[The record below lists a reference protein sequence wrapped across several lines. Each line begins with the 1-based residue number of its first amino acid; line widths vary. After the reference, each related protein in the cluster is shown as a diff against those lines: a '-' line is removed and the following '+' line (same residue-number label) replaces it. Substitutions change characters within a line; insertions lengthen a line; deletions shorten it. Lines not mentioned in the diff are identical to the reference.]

1 MQYRVTPA
9 RDLRPPIAT
18 IVSVMDGQRE
28 TTRVAGT
35 PEVYAGN
42 LRYTPGSLDVSA
54 KDLALL
60 LRSRHPLVVCETVEE
75 QRFEALV
82 RDVSSG
88 LALPF
93 WSWSAASGLT
103 PAHPQDAEPSVD
115 LAYALR
121 IVRRTA
127 GDGTFLLKDPMAH
140 LENASTL
147 RLLRE
152 TAQEFAGTARTIVLV
167 GPAMPEKPELSDVA
181 VRFEFALPGPDEL
194 RDLLAKV
201 LRNLPREGAGP
212 RITLSRNEM
221 EGVVSDLKG
230 LTLFEAERALAQ
242 AIVEDNALTVED
254 RGRLRQMKKGLVEGG
269 GLLEFIPTPEGLDQ
283 IGGLE
288 KLKKWIA
295 TRKIGLLPGAGET
308 PLDPPKGILLL
319 GVQGCGKSLAAKAV
333 AATWDL
339 PLLAL
344 DAGKLLAPFVGESER
359 NLRDAL
365 RRVERMAP
373 CVLWIDEIEKAFA
386 SSHSSESDGGVS
398 KRLVGA
404 LLVWMQERASR
415 VFLVATANSVEEV
428 PPEMM
433 RKGRIDEIFF
443 VDLPG
448 AAARAEI
455 FRLHLA
461 RRGESPARFDLDEL
475 AAGSGGFSGAEIE
488 QAIVSA
494 LYEARAGGFR
504 LDSAGILVALRST
517 RPLSVTR
524 GEQIEALRR
533 WAAGRCVPA
542 NAPDDDLFARGSSGA
557 PFTSP

>member
-1 MQYRVTPA
+1 
-9 RDLRPPIAT
+9 
-18 IVSVMDGQRE
+18 
-28 TTRVAGT
+28 
-35 PEVYAGN
+35 
-42 LRYTPGSLDVSA
+42 LDASA

-93 WSWSAASGLT
+93 WNWSAASGLA
-103 PAHPQDAEPSVD
+103 PAHPEDAERSVE

-121 IVRRTA
+121 IVRRTT
-127 GDGTFLLKDPMAH
+127 GDGTFLLKDPMPH

-152 TAQEFAGTARTIVLV
+152 TAQEFAGSARTIVMV
-167 GPAMPEKPELSDVA
+167 GPSLPEKPELSDVA
-181 VRFEFALPGPDEL
+181 VRFEFALPGLEEL
-194 RDLLAKV
+194 RELLARV
-201 LRNLPREGAGP
+201 IRGLPRENPGA
-212 RITLSRNEM
+212 RVALSRSEM
-221 EGVVSDLKG
+221 EGIVSDLKG

-242 AIVEDNALTVED
+242 AIVEDNALTAAD

-269 GLLEFIPTPEGLDQ
+269 GLLEFIPAPEGLDQ

-295 TRKIGLLPGAGET
+295 TRKAGLLPGPGEK

-339 PLLAL
+339 PLLSL
-344 DAGKLLAPFVGESER
+344 DAGRLLAPFVGESER

-415 VFLVATANSVEEV
+415 VFLVATANSIEEL
-428 PPEMM
+428 PPELM

-443 VDLPG
+443 VDLPS

-455 FRLHLA
+455 FRLHLS
-461 RRGESPARFDLDEL
+461 RRGEDPARFDLKEL
-475 AAGSGGFSGAEIE
+475 AEASAGFSGAEIE

-494 LYEARAGGFR
+494 LYEARAGRFP

-524 GEQIEALRR
+524 SEHIEALRR

-542 NAPDDDLFARGSSGA
+542 NGPGEAGRA
-557 PFTSP
+557 